1 MASTIAKKITTIV
14 YNPTG
19 FREIPC
25 HFPFSAFFDC
35 TFANTILP
43 AGFTR
48 YCPFT
53 FTIYQYKKSGNQ
65 LASLENLWYNYFNC
79 ALEPCRMARTFDV
92 VLPKRRVEKDTEV
105 NTAQRASGDFAR
117 HLLAN
122 F

>member
-1 MASTIAKKITTIV
+1 VASTIAKKITTIV

-35 TFANTILP
+35 TFANTVLP

-53 FTIYQYKKSGNQ
+53 FTIYQYKKVET
-65 LASLENLWYNYFNC
+65 SLQVWKIYGTIILIVQYANHE
-79 ALEPCRMARTFDV
+79 
-92 VLPKRRVEKDTEV
+92 RRYD
-105 NTAQRASGDFAR
+105 
-117 HLLAN
+117 L
-122 F
+122 